1 MSSEERVAPK
11 TLESSRHRSAEER
24 CEPRASASRVPPD
37 IAILPCDLAARVLAT
52 LPPHTRAR
60 CASVCRTWREM
71 MRELPPEQ
79 LWRELDFVRG
89 ADETFKVR
97 PPPSS
102 RTARGTFDKFSQFP
116 LLTRQ
121 WPPDAQVNK
130 ETVTAAVSAARGKM
144 RVLKVPGEAGIS
156 RASLVSLIR
165 DNRESLK
172 ELHAHCSTDGERG
185 YWTPKQVHAVM
196 SAAGSR
202 FRRLAVDVK
211 SRGVCLALIQ
221 QLACPVVRVRRLDV
235 RAAQLGAV
243 EKVELFGAIAR
254 MRSKAAALVR
264 SGSALSLTDIANEYG
279 ASGGFRGLG
288 GGEEDEEDTLRCL
301 TLASCGLDRDDAAA
315 LADAVAAGIGG
326 DSTDP
331 GVPATIRGLG
341 FGHAAADEHRAPPL
355 NLNLGDNPSLG
366 CVGARAIS
374 ALVAEGSVATLSL
387 ENCGVGELGAAALG
401 EALASPGCVL
411 RSLNIGRNFVGA
423 EGAAAIAAGLARGA
437 KARAAAGLAATLT
450 DLRIG
455 NNAIGCEGMVA
466 LASTAARSDAFVAL
480 ERLEVPMNGIGP
492 DGAAALARSILATPS
507 VPDVGEED
515 DEEPFTASDVCG
527 APVLRELFMDGNPLG
542 AVGAAAIANAC
553 AAGSADDPRPSL
565 EVLSLSA
572 TRLGVSG
579 ASALAAA
586 MIIPNGRLSRIAHLD
601 ISANDIGESGAGFL
615 RSPPTAVGDD
625 DDGKPASRLD
635 PAGAEDI
642 HPAGDIAEISPRLI
656 SLASSLASAPSLR
669 RLDLGYNNLGDA
681 GAGAIASAFSL
692 GLGAGGVELDLQR
705 NSIGDEGAAALARAL
720 GECLES
726 AVRSLDLRSNA
737 IGDAG
742 LEALSA
748 HVKAGTARLNFM
760 PARWTVPGPVVPDG
774 AVTDVDVTVG
784 AVAEVA
790 VTV

>member
-1 MSSEERVAPK
+1 
-11 TLESSRHRSAEER
+11 
-24 CEPRASASRVPPD
+24 
-37 IAILPCDLAARVLAT
+37 
-52 LPPHTRAR
+52 
-60 CASVCRTWREM
+60 
-71 MRELPPEQ
+71 
-79 LWRELDFVRG
+79 
-89 ADETFKVR
+89 
-97 PPPSS
+97 
-102 RTARGTFDKFSQFP
+102 
-116 LLTRQ
+116 
-121 WPPDAQVNK
+121 VNK
-130 ETVTAAVSAARGKM
+130 ETVTAAVSAAKGKM

-185 YWTPKQVHAVM
+185 YWTPKQVHAAM

-423 EGAAAIAAGLARGA
+423 AGAAAIAAGLARGA

-586 MIIPNGRLSRIAHLD
+586 MIIPNGRLSCIAHLD
-601 ISANDIGESGAGFL
+601 ISCQRYRRVRRGVPSFAADGGWGRRRRQTGQPPRPRWRRGHPSRRRYRGDIPAPDLARLQPRIGA
-615 RSPPTAVGDD
+615 V
-625 DDGKPASRLD
+625 PASPRPRIQQPRRRGRGGRLR
-635 PAGAEDI
+635 
-642 HPAGDIAEISPRLI
+642 PRFP
-656 SLASSLASAPSLR
+656 SGWAPVESSWTCRETPSGTREPRRWRGHSGNASRARCAVWTSGRTPSATPGWR
-669 RLDLGYNNLGDA
+669 R
-681 GAGAIASAFSL
+681 SALTS
-692 GLGAGGVELDLQR
+692 R
-705 NSIGDEGAAALARAL
+705 RARR
-720 GECLES
+720 G
-726 AVRSLDLRSNA
+726 
-737 IGDAG
+737 
-742 LEALSA
+742 
-748 HVKAGTARLNFM
+748 
-760 PARWTVPGPVVPDG
+760 
-774 AVTDVDVTVG
+774 
-784 AVAEVA
+784 
-790 VTV
+790 